1 MPATKK
7 EADYQ
12 TLSSELDATLAALQQ
27 PDVAVDEAVKLY
39 EQGMK
44 LVSQL
49 EKHVTAAENTLEK
62 LHLQMQ
68 QDQK

>member
-1 MPATKK
+1 MTAKK

-12 TLSSELDATLAALQQ
+12 GLSSELDAVLAALQQ

-44 LVSQL
+44 LVTQL
-49 EKHVTAAENTLEK
+49 EKHVSQAENKLEK

-68 QDQK
+68 QETE

>member
-1 MPATKK
+1 MTAKK

-12 TLSSELDATLAALQQ
+12 GLSSELDAVLSALQQ
-27 PDVAVDEAVKLY
+27 PDVAVDEAVALY

-44 LVSQL
+44 LVAQL
-49 EKHVTAAENTLEK
+49 EKHVTSAENKLEK

-68 QDQK
+68 QENQ